1 MLRLRKEGVNLKD
14 IASKI
19 LSNVEKA
26 DTVKIYFVNPN
37 YNDENSYKV
46 AKLNINDSVI
56 EATKEIITLCVN
68 SFMDKEEIAIEKLDK
83 QDEDYV
89 FTVPLD
95 EVGFLEE
102 CINDIKSERYE
113 SFHAHDSQ
121 DFLEKLKFYV
131 LELSYNGESHYFIRR
146 YSCNKLMA
154 PRQVLLVRKENTFEH
169 VKDSKVFTLETAID
183 AFVQGEKVFVLR
195 DKQFSQMTGY
205 YKKEREKADKV
216 LNNIGNLNLV
226 TGFDKLKEHCEQR
239 ISYVKKI
246 SKIDQ
251 SSVSKI
257 TFTKVL
263 ELKKTRGVD
272 FVVDESNKTISFE
285 SDTQLKNV
293 LDLLLDNFL
302 ISEVTGE
309 PYRALNKRKDI
320 KSA

>member
-1 MLRLRKEGVNLKD
+1 MKD
-14 IASKI
+14 ISKQI
-19 LSNVEKA
+19 LSQIYNA
-26 DTVKIYFVNPN
+26 DTVKIYFVNPQ
-37 YNDENSYKV
+37 YNEENSYKV

-56 EATKEIITLCVN
+56 EAAKEIISSCVQGF
-68 SFMDKEEIAIEKLDK
+68 SEKEEIAIEKLDK

-89 FTVPLD
+89 VTVPLS
-95 EVGFLEE
+95 EVDFLEE
-102 CINDIKSERYE
+102 CINDLKNERYE
-113 SFHAHDSQ
+113 SFHAHDST

-131 LELSYNGESHYFIRR
+131 LELSHNGESHYFIRR

-169 VKDSKVFTLETAID
+169 VKDNKVFTLETAID
-183 AFVQGEKVFVLR
+183 AFVQGNKVFVLR

-216 LNNIGNLNLV
+216 LNDIGNLNLV
-226 TGFDKLKEHCEQR
+226 NGFDTLKEHCEQR

-251 SSVSKI
+251 SSVNKI
-257 TFTKVL
+257 TFSKVL
-263 ELKKTRGVD
+263 ELKQSRGID
-272 FVVDESNKTISFE
+272 FVVDEGSKTISFE
-285 SDTQLKNV
+285 SDSQLKNV

-320 KSA
+320 KTA